1 MKILNNSVVEF
12 TLEQITSMVHFQG
25 KEDGAGIR
33 ASDLKPRFDAFL
45 QRYWCGCT
53 TKDGKQD
60 IKEYTL
66 NKEAQNNNSE
76 SGNQYER
83 QRESFDYKVKIINH
97 KNVPVNFDDGKE
109 VDDEAGKFVYA
120 SYYIKKRLRD
130 DCKLKFYNDIKIEFI
145 SPHQYLRK
153 QINCLFPIF
162 LAVNGFGLGNN
173 KGYGYFK
180 RKGDNENKL
189 IENIKTYQSLE
200 NEYIRQEGKNNK
212 EKGIGIYQ
220 FEKKIEKRVQLE
232 EIERFHKILKSGLNS
247 KENDGKYIPSFMLK
261 EAKVRKGVT
270 REKKALKLFLKKE
283 NYDISSLTKK
293 SDINNN
299 DSFDNLEKEKI
310 YYVRG
315 LLGLPLFYEFR
326 QVSAKFNIK
335 IEDVDRFPSPL
346 KYIPISDE
354 KVIIL
359 VDYSKIEEFRNK
371 VSNVEFVLKEKNKKE
386 KKLCSKLP
394 SEEEYSIHQ
403 LFKKD
408 GIIMNNISGKE
419 FDYSIISDIECER

>member
-1 MKILNNSVVEF
+1 M
-12 TLEQITSMVHFQG
+12 
-25 KEDGAGIR
+25 
-33 ASDLKPRFDAFL
+33 
-45 QRYWCGCT
+45 
-53 TKDGKQD
+53 
-60 IKEYTL
+60 
-66 NKEAQNNNSE
+66 
-76 SGNQYER
+76 
-83 QRESFDYKVKIINH
+83 
-97 KNVPVNFDDGKE
+97 
-109 VDDEAGKFVYA
+109 
-120 SYYIKKRLRD
+120 
-130 DCKLKFYNDIKIEFI
+130 
-145 SPHQYLRK
+145 
-153 QINCLFPIF
+153 
-162 LAVNGFGLGNN
+162 
-173 KGYGYFK
+173 
-180 RKGDNENKL
+180 
-189 IENIKTYQSLE
+189 
-200 NEYIRQEGKNNK
+200 
-212 EKGIGIYQ
+212 
-220 FEKKIEKRVQLE
+220 
-232 EIERFHKILKSGLNS
+232 
-247 KENDGKYIPSFMLK
+247 
-261 EAKVRKGVT
+261 
-270 REKKALKLFLKKE
+270 KKE

-386 KKLCSKLP
+386 KNKKEKKLCSKLP